1 MPWFR
6 TRVPKNPAR
15 KYTSLL
21 AQGLYEPAPLAL
33 SLGRLGEVGPKLV
46 EVGKVLDEV
55 GTAYVSLGL
64 DGWLYLCSPR
74 HPGTVVD
81 GIEVEEVENP
91 PLVSHLESVLEKAKQ
106 EQPVKH
112 ISGLLRDELFEEAW
126 QALPL
131 KGAEDGDPL
140 TNVHAIFMSP
150 KNFLPFLS
158 ECDDFTWHSEYP
170 DLHYGVQGTMWG
182 AAVVVTR
189 DTTYSEIYVVGKDGK
204 VVIINA
210 D

>member
-33 SLGRLGEVGPKLV
+33 SLGRHREVGPKLV
-46 EVGKVLDEV
+46 EVGKVLEQV
-55 GTAYVSLGL
+55 GTSYVSLGL

-74 HPGTVVD
+74 HPGTIIEE
-81 GIEVEEVENP
+81 IEVEEVDNP

-106 EQPVKH
+106 DQPVKH
-112 ISGLLRDELFEEAW
+112 ISGLLRDDLFQEAW
-126 QALPL
+126 ETLAPE
-131 KGAEDGDPL
+131 GAKEGDPL
-140 TNVHAIFMSP
+140 TNVHAVFMSP

-158 ECDDFTWHSEYP
+158 ECEDFIWHSEYP
-170 DLHYGVQGTMWG
+170 DLHYGVQGTMWK
-182 AAVVVTR
+182 AVVVVTR
-189 DTTYSEIYVVGKDGK
+189 DAQYSEIYVVSKDGR
-204 VVIINA
+204 VVIVNA